1 MKPFI
6 LVFLFLNLVT
16 FFIFGLDKFFAL
28 TNRQRIKEKTLLN
41 LAIAGGSV
49 GAVFAQKIFR
59 HKIRKFRYILWIV
72 LIVQFI
78 VFEVLW
84 YVLPMFLQ
92 TPRTF

>member
-6 LVFLFLNLVT
+6 LVFLFLNFVT

-28 TNRQRIKEKTLLN
+28 TNRQRIKEKTLLT

>member
-6 LVFLFLNLVT
+6 LVFLFFNLVA

-28 TNRQRIKEKTLLN
+28 TNRQRIRENTLLI

-49 GAVFAQKIFR
+49 GAIFAQKIFR
-59 HKIRKFRYILWIV
+59 HKIRKLRYILWII

-84 YVLPMFLQ
+84 YYLPMLSQ
-92 TPRTF
+92 TTRTL